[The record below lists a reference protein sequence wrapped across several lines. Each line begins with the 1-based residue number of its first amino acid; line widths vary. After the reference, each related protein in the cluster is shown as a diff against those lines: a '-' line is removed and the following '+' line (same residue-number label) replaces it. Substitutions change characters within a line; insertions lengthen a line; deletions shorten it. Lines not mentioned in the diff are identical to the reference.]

1 MNILTNSAHMKTQN
15 QYHMHIWGLNEL
27 SLGEYHIPTSTA
39 YNTHQFIIFFLSF
52 LSFPFLVNRSKVC
65 STKDNLGTH
74 LYNSEV
80 DELQ

>member
-1 MNILTNSAHMKTQN
+1 
-15 QYHMHIWGLNEL
+15 MHIRGSNGQ
-27 SLGEYHIPTSTA
+27 SLGEYHMPASTA
-39 YNTHQFIIFFLSF
+39 YNTHHFIILLLLF
-52 LSFPFLVNRSKVC
+52 FLVNRSKVC